1 MKEIK
6 ILIFKLGNENYAT
19 DIMEVERILGYDEP
33 TKLPEVPQF
42 LEGVIKYENSTLPII
57 NLNNRFRLESKSDED
72 KKIIVVKREGQKY
85 GILVDNVT
93 EVGNINENEI
103 HSPEDVTTLI
113 SKQYIKGLVRKKEE
127 IIILLNLNKILTEEE
142 ENNILQVN

>member
-42 LEGVIKYENSTLPII
+42 LEGVIKYENYTLPII
-57 NLNNRFRLESKSDED
+57 NLNNRFSLESKSDED

-103 HSPEDVTTLI
+103 HSPEDITTLI